1 MRKRDESSVQG
12 PRGRP
17 ASVSAGDAA
26 ALQRDGPDGAPPDAT
41 REQLERAERERLM
54 HELSVHQIELEM
66 QNEQLRQ
73 TQLALEQS
81 RDRYADLFE
90 RAPVAF
96 VTFSANDLIIEANR
110 LAGELLAAPAG
121 QLIGRRFQ
129 DFVAPGDRL
138 RLRRSQSRLL
148 QRDGP
153 QTLELQLTPHTGTP
167 RSAWLEMVLWP
178 DAKGVMQC
186 RAALIDITERMRLQ
200 EGMAR
205 LAAIVSSSDDAIV
218 SRDLEGRV
226 TSWNEAAT
234 RLFGVTERDALGRTM
249 DVLVPETRRAEEAQ
263 ILRSLRA
270 GERVTQL
277 ETERL
282 TVAGVPL
289 PLSITL
295 SPVRDASGGL
305 IGSAMIVRDISD
317 RVRADAALRV
327 RLRQLDALSHAGQA
341 LILGKN
347 DPVPLPQELFERVG
361 EAVGSELQ
369 LNYAIHDDPNVLVLQ
384 SALGLAP
391 ELFQRLRT
399 VRLDESLCGVAAEQ
413 RHNLVLNHLQTSE
426 LPQAQALQ
434 QAGARCYAAF
444 PLIARGQVYGVATF
458 ASTSR
463 DHFREGDLQ
472 VMQTVCDQAS
482 AMHERT
488 QLLDELHVREQS
500 LKRADRAK
508 DEFIA
513 TLAHELRNPL
523 APIRNAVGIMRH
535 DANITHQLAWCRD
548 IIDRQVVQM
557 THLLEGLLDVSRVT
571 RNKIELRRDRIDL
584 LSAIEQAVEATRPLM
599 EAQRQRLQIEL
610 PSEPCVLYGDL
621 TRLTQIFA
629 NLLNN
634 AAKYT
639 DAGGQIT
646 LTMTCRDERARVS
659 VRDSGIGIEAQQ
671 LPFLFDIFSQL
682 TPALE
687 RARGGLGI
695 GLALTRGLVELHG
708 GSIEAFSAGI
718 GQGSEFVVLLPIA
731 PPARAR
737 ENAVLDQNDP
747 SSIQPRRRMLVVDD
761 NVDAAQTLAAILE
774 LHGHDVRV
782 AYSGADG
789 LRIAAEWKPEIGVLD
804 IGIPD
809 LNGYELCRGIRE
821 RCLDEQPLLIAC
833 TGWGQQEDVQRALE
847 AGFDHHLV
855 KPVEPAAVLR
865 LLPQF
870 PRAGA

>member
-1 MRKRDESSVQG
+1 MNKRVESSIRD
-12 PRGRP
+12 PRGSTERADDASDLRDRP
-17 ASVSAGDAA
+17 GSTPGTTS
-26 ALQRDGPDGAPPDAT
+26 
-41 REQLERAERERLM
+41 EQLERAERERLL

-90 RAPVAF
+90 RAPVGF
-96 VTFSANDLIIEANR
+96 VALGSDDRILEANR
-110 LAGELLAAPAG
+110 LAGEILGTSAA
-121 QLIGRRFQ
+121 QVIGRRFH
-129 DFVAPGDRL
+129 DFVELDDRQRL
-138 RLRRSQSRLL
+138 RQSQSRLL
-148 QRDGP
+148 QNRP
-153 QTLELQLTPHTGTP
+153 QTLEVRLTPHAGGA
-167 RSAWLEMVLWP
+167 RSVWLEMVLRP
-178 DAKGVMQC
+178 DAKGAMQC
-186 RAALIDITERMRLQ
+186 RTALIDITERTHLQ

-234 RLFGVTERDALGRTM
+234 RLFGVTARDMLGRTM
-249 DVLVPETRRAEEAQ
+249 DTLVPEVRRAEEAQ
-263 ILRSLRA
+263 MLHALRG
-270 GERVTQL
+270 GEGITQL

-282 TVAGVPL
+282 NVAGAAL

-305 IGSAMIVRDISD
+305 IGSAMIARDISD

-347 DPVPLPQELFERVG
+347 EPVPLQQELFERVG
-361 EAVGSELQ
+361 EATGSELQ
-369 LNYAIHDDPNVLVLQ
+369 LNYAVRDGASELVLQ
-384 SALGLAP
+384 SAQGLPP
-391 ELFQRLRT
+391 ELFERMRT
-399 VRLDESLCGVAAEQ
+399 VRLDEALCGVVAEQ

-426 LPQAQALQ
+426 LPQASVLR
-434 QAGARCYAAF
+434 QAGARCYAGF
-444 PLIARGQVYGVATF
+444 PLIARGQVYGVAAF

-482 AMHERT
+482 AMHERAE
-488 QLLDELHVREQS
+488 LLDELHAREQS

-535 DANITHQLAWCRD
+535 DDENMTQQIAWCRD
-548 IIDRQVVQM
+548 IIDRQVMQM
-557 THLLEGLLDVSRVT
+557 THLLEDLLDVSRVT

-584 LSAIEQAVEATRPLM
+584 LSAIEQAVETTRPLI
-599 EAQRQRLQIEL
+599 EAQGQRLQIEL
-610 PSEPCVLYGDL
+610 PNEPCLLYGDL
-621 TRLTQIFA
+621 TRLTQVFA

-639 DAGGQIT
+639 EPGGRIW
-646 LTMTCRDERARVS
+646 LSAREEGGRAVIS
-659 VRDSGIGIEAQQ
+659 VRDSGIGIEAPQ
-671 LPFLFDIFSQL
+671 LPFVFDMFSQL
-682 TPALE
+682 APALE

-708 GSIEAFSAGI
+708 GSIEAFSAGA
-718 GQGSEFVVLLPIA
+718 GQGSEFVVLLPTT
-731 PPARAR
+731 PPARPQ
-737 ENAVLDQNDP
+737 ENDVSDRKDP
-747 SSIQPRRRMLVVDD
+747 APSQPRRRMLVVDD
-761 NVDAAQTLAAILE
+761 NVDAAQTLGAILE
-774 LHGHDVRV
+774 LHGHDVRI
-782 AYSGADG
+782 AYSGAEG
-789 LRIAAEWKPEIGVLD
+789 LRIASEWRPEIGVLD

-821 RCLDEQPLLIAC
+821 RCLDAQPLLIAC
-833 TGWGQQEDVQRALE
+833 TGWGQQEDVERARE

-855 KPVEPAAVLR
+855 KPVDPDAVLR
-865 LLPQF
+865 LLPPASQ
-870 PRAGA
+870 G